1 MQAILKRLQGDRV
14 IWMVAILLSIVSLL
28 AVYSS
33 ISSLAYKNDG
43 NSLKFLFKHLMMLVL
58 GLGTMFVVH
67 RMKFRYFS
75 RLSQIMFWVAVGMLA
90 FTLFFGV
97 NYNSATRWI
106 RIPFIGITFQTSDF
120 AKIALITHVA
130 RLLNTNRT
138 ILHDFWKGV
147 WPIIWPILLV
157 CALILPADFST
168 AALLGATCFLLLFIG
183 GVPLKHMLKL
193 LGIGVAGLALLYL
206 VGKASPGLIPR
217 FDTWIA
223 RIENFNNA
231 EADGNYQIDF
241 AQVAINEGGLFP
253 SGPGTGNSRNFLPHP
268 YSDMIYAFIIEEYGA
283 ILGGFGLLLLY
294 LIFMYRSIRTATR
307 TPKHFGGLL
316 ALGLGFMLT
325 FQALIN
331 MAVAVKLFPTT
342 GQPLPLVS
350 MGGTSIVF
358 TCLSIGMILSVSRSV
373 YNKEE
378 WEVENEIIPEGKQN
392 ENNYGIA

>member
-1 MQAILKRLQGDRV
+1 MQAFFKRLQGDRV
-14 IWMVAILLSIVSLL
+14 IWMVAILLSVISLL

-43 NSLKFLFKHLMMLVL
+43 NSLKFLLKHFMMLVL

-67 RMKFRYFS
+67 RIKFRYFS
-75 RLSQIMFWVAVGMLA
+75 RLSQIIFWAAVIMLV
-90 FTLFFGV
+90 FTFFFGV

-120 AKIALITHVA
+120 AKIALITHLA
-130 RLLNTNRT
+130 RLLNLNRT

-147 WPIIWPILLV
+147 WPILWPILLI
-157 CALILPADFST
+157 CGLILPSDFST
-168 AALLGATCFLLLFIG
+168 AALLGGTCFLLIFIG
-183 GVPLKHMLKL
+183 GVPLEHMLKIMGM
-193 LGIGVAGLALLYL
+193 GIAGLALLYL
-206 VGKASPGLIPR
+206 VGKAAPGTFTR

-223 RIENFNNA
+223 RIESFSNA
-231 EADGNYQIDF
+231 EAEGNYQIDF

-268 YSDMIYAFIIEEYGA
+268 YSDMIYAFIIEEYGSL
-283 ILGGFGLLLLY
+283 LGGFGLLLLY

-316 ALGLGFMLT
+316 ALGLGFLLT
-325 FQALIN
+325 FQAMIN

-378 WEVENEIIPEGKQN
+378 WEKEQENNVDNKQN
-392 ENNYGIA
+392 EANYGIA